1 MEGFQDDLDG
11 MGVLNSFLKDGSG
24 ESKSGAEKSSTTKPQ
39 AENVVP
45 FVNDNY
51 DSMLEALPDELNLD
65 FTSLLSPFPAPGQ
78 GNDDDITVNVNPY
91 IGQSNNDFYKIDEV
105 PEEDLQQGSEIINS
119 TTQLQPIT
127 INNSKQQNYNQIN
140 VDSSNQ
146 QNGEIAQFWDF
157 NVDTL
162 NITPS
167 NSSGSATISAPNSY
181 NSEIPLGVTTGFN
194 NNNNNHLFA
203 HGVLGGGSSIG
214 NSNIINN
221 TSLTYSNQQ
230 NSFPGSSLH
239 SKPTTATTVTYT
251 NTPPIKENQSIIA
264 NSSLKASQFTGKR
277 PISVVGSNNSYSENP
292 YILSAANT
300 SNSVRKNSLP
310 RQLSSTSLNNYRKS
324 VSSSERP
331 PDPDAV
337 HCDNCKTYKTPLWR
351 RSPEGKV
358 LCNACGL
365 FQKLHGTMRP
375 LSLKTDVIRKRNS
388 KKRTKIQMNP
398 QQTQS
403 QQRQHIQYQTQ
414 QNSMQKL
421 LSNHSSPTDTF
432 SSGKSRRKLSSTRL
446 NQDMTTIRYS
456 REGGNLT
463 KQGFTTTPTY
473 NSRSPNYS
481 NSAAA
486 SNTRKSKSRRSSTS
500 SVNSNS
506 SRSSSRSNVPILPK
520 ISGHSSSGNSPMN
533 IQSTT
538 PGGGP
543 QTSNSVGNFL
553 AMGAY
558 SNSLTSSPRNASIYG
573 TNAPSRNLSSSASK
587 YGVSMPGRKL
597 SRNASYSSSFINTNP
612 QQTQDIGNFN
622 DDQSIQGNGTGVN
635 SQNIRRINSNYDSP
649 QPNFDLF
656 RLDSNKDSPENIPD
670 VLRSDSRLSQKSQVS
685 HTSLLSQQIQ
695 NQQRMRGEKS
705 ISQEN
710 LQFKQTPTM
719 QGQPERNIPSRTTSS
734 ASYSESVF
742 QQRGMQPNN
751 SNSQFFE
758 NQHQANSNTDQ
769 RQFLEGMSYD
779 LHNGDNTI
787 KTVILGQ
794 EQNFANPEANG
805 NEAKKSALEQDL
817 DWLKFGI

>member
-1 MEGFQDDLDG
+1 
-11 MGVLNSFLKDGSG
+11 
-24 ESKSGAEKSSTTKPQ
+24 
-39 AENVVP
+39 
-45 FVNDNY
+45 
-51 DSMLEALPDELNLD
+51 
-65 FTSLLSPFPAPGQ
+65 
-78 GNDDDITVNVNPY
+78 
-91 IGQSNNDFYKIDEV
+91 
-105 PEEDLQQGSEIINS
+105 
-119 TTQLQPIT
+119 
-127 INNSKQQNYNQIN
+127 
-140 VDSSNQ
+140 
-146 QNGEIAQFWDF
+146 
-157 NVDTL
+157 
-162 NITPS
+162 
-167 NSSGSATISAPNSY
+167 
-181 NSEIPLGVTTGFN
+181 
-194 NNNNNHLFA
+194 
-203 HGVLGGGSSIG
+203 
-214 NSNIINN
+214 
-221 TSLTYSNQQ
+221 
-230 NSFPGSSLH
+230 
-239 SKPTTATTVTYT
+239 
-251 NTPPIKENQSIIA
+251 
-264 NSSLKASQFTGKR
+264 
-277 PISVVGSNNSYSENP
+277 
-292 YILSAANT
+292 
-300 SNSVRKNSLP
+300 
-310 RQLSSTSLNNYRKS
+310 
-324 VSSSERP
+324 
-331 PDPDAV
+331 
-337 HCDNCKTYKTPLWR
+337 
-351 RSPEGKV
+351 
-358 LCNACGL
+358 
-365 FQKLHGTMRP
+365 
-375 LSLKTDVIRKRNS
+375 
-388 KKRTKIQMNP
+388 
-398 QQTQS
+398 
-403 QQRQHIQYQTQ
+403 
-414 QNSMQKL
+414 
-421 LSNHSSPTDTF
+421 
-432 SSGKSRRKLSSTRL
+432 
-446 NQDMTTIRYS
+446 
-456 REGGNLT
+456 
-463 KQGFTTTPTY
+463 
-473 NSRSPNYS
+473 
-481 NSAAA
+481 
-486 SNTRKSKSRRSSTS
+486 
-500 SVNSNS
+500 
-506 SRSSSRSNVPILPK
+506 
-520 ISGHSSSGNSPMN
+520 MN

-719 QGQPERNIPSRTTSS
+719 QGQTERNIPSRTTSS

-742 QQRGMQPNN
+742 HQRGMQPNN
-751 SNSQFFE
+751 SNSQFLE